1 MSGSFADL
9 HAAHIRLCILR
20 LLADAPG
27 YFANDSILHQ
37 SVEAH
42 GLICT
47 RDQMRGHLTWLEE
60 QRLITIQR
68 PGGSTVMVATLSE
81 RGGDVAAGKSH
92 VPGVQKPSPGAA
104 V

>member
-42 GLICT
+42 GLVCT

-68 PGGSTVMVATLSE
+68 PGASTVIVATLSE

-92 VPGVQKPSPGAA
+92 VPGVQKPSPGTA

>member
-42 GLICT
+42 GLVCT

-68 PGGSTVMVATLSE
+68 PGASTVMVATLSE

-92 VPGVQKPSPGAA
+92 VPGVQKPSPGTAI
-104 V
+104 